1 MNELERIERELGE
14 ISDYLDATVPEIERR
29 RVRQRE
35 LWQQAR
41 DLGATSEVIGKM
53 SRVAGV
59 TVRRQT
65 EGAKR

>member
-1 MNELERIERELGE
+1 MTALERIARELGE
-14 ISDYLDATVPEIERR
+14 ISDFLDATVPEIERKR
-29 RVRQRE
+29 RRQRE

-41 DLGATSEVIGKM
+41 ELGATSEAIGKM